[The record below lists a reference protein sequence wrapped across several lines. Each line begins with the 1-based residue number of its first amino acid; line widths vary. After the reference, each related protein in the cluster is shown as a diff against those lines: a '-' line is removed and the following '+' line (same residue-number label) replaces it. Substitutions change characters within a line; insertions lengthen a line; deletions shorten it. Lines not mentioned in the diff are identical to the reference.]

1 MRGMMTLFSVL
12 LTFAL
17 LPTEA
22 AAKRYTI
29 PSSGFGE
36 SLLFIAETE
45 QRDAEGQ
52 PLALCYLGEGITL
65 LTARLTFE
73 AKEYVL
79 APNQCETDSYYALTL
94 HQMIMGKAAGLFPS
108 NIPEIPETPTEIKL
122 RNYGFFGLIALIL
135 GVGLISKLVSSMGGL
150 QAMTSKRGPRK
161 SRYNDET
168 AVHALAAMCYV
179 ATCDGDYDQ
188 REIKQISHTLS
199 ALTGCVYTPKQI
211 IEMLNYTAQD
221 SDAVSAIGA
230 DLSENDRHI
239 VMEAAMRIAF
249 ADGKVEQVEYDA
261 IARIANLL
269 HVSAQVMRD
278 LIQKIANPGTGQPA
292 TA

>member
-12 LTFAL
+12 FTLAL
-17 LPTEA
+17 MPSQAE
-22 AAKRYTI
+22 AKRYSI
-29 PSSGFGE
+29 PNTGFGE
-36 SLLFIAETE
+36 SLQFVAETD
-45 QRDAEGQ
+45 QVDPNGN
-52 PLALCYLGEGITL
+52 PMSLCYFGEGIVL
-65 LTARLTFE
+65 LSAQMTFE
-73 AKEYVL
+73 VQGYVL
-79 APNQCETDSYYALTL
+79 AENRCEADSYFELTL
-94 HQMIMGKAAGLFPS
+94 QQMIMGKAAGLFPADV
-108 NIPEIPETPTEIKL
+108 PLVPETPADIKL
-122 RNYGFFGLIALIL
+122 RNYGFYGLIAFII
-135 GVGLISKLVSSMGGL
+135 GVGLLTKLIASRGGL
-150 QAMTSKRGPRK
+150 QAMTSKRGSRE

-188 REIKQISHTLS
+188 REIKQISQTLS

-230 DLSENDRHI
+230 DLCENDRHI

-269 HVSAQVMRD
+269 QVSAQVMRD
-278 LIQKIANPGTGQPA
+278 LIQKIANAGSGQPA

>member
-12 LTFAL
+12 LTLAL
-17 LPTEA
+17 MPSQAE
-22 AAKRYTI
+22 AKRYSI
-29 PSSGFGE
+29 PNTGFGE
-36 SLLFIAETE
+36 NLQFITETD
-45 QRDAEGQ
+45 QVDPNGN
-52 PLALCYLGEGITL
+52 PMSLCYLGEGIVL
-65 LTARLTFE
+65 LSAQMTFE
-73 AKEYVL
+73 VQGYVL
-79 APNQCETDSYYALTL
+79 AENRCEADSYFELTL
-94 HQMIMGKAAGLFPS
+94 QQMIMGKAAGLFPADV
-108 NIPEIPETPTEIKL
+108 PLFPETPADIKL
-122 RNYGFFGLIALIL
+122 RNYGFYGLIAFIIS
-135 GVGLISKLVSSMGGL
+135 VGLLTKLIASRGGL
-150 QAMTSKRGPRK
+150 QAMTSKRGSRK

-188 REIKQISHTLS
+188 REIKQISQTLS

-249 ADGKVEQVEYDA
+249 ADGKVEQGEYDA
-261 IARIANLL
+261 IARIATLL
-269 HVSAQVMRD
+269 QVSAQVMRD
-278 LIQKIANPGTGQPA
+278 LIQKIANAGAGQPA
-292 TA
+292 TV

>member
-1 MRGMMTLFSVL
+1 
-12 LTFAL
+12 
-17 LPTEA
+17 
-22 AAKRYTI
+22 
-29 PSSGFGE
+29 
-36 SLLFIAETE
+36 
-45 QRDAEGQ
+45 
-52 PLALCYLGEGITL
+52 
-65 LTARLTFE
+65 
-73 AKEYVL
+73 
-79 APNQCETDSYYALTL
+79 
-94 HQMIMGKAAGLFPS
+94 
-108 NIPEIPETPTEIKL
+108 
-122 RNYGFFGLIALIL
+122 
-135 GVGLISKLVSSMGGL
+135 MGGL
-150 QAMTSKRGPRK
+150 QAVTSKRGSRK

-269 HVSAQVMRD
+269 QVSAQVMRD
-278 LIQKIANPGTGQPA
+278 LIQKIANAGAGQPA

>member
-12 LTFAL
+12 LTLAL
-17 LPTEA
+17 MPSQAE
-22 AAKRYTI
+22 AKRYSI
-29 PSSGFGE
+29 PSTGFGE
-36 SLLFIAETE
+36 SLQFIAETD
-45 QRDAEGQ
+45 QVDPNGN
-52 PLALCYLGEGITL
+52 PMSLCYFGEGIVL
-65 LTARLTFE
+65 LSAQMTFE
-73 AKEYVL
+73 VLGYVL
-79 APNQCETDSYYALTL
+79 AENRCEADGYFELSLQ
-94 HQMIMGKAAGLFPS
+94 QMIMGKAAGLFPADV
-108 NIPEIPETPTEIKL
+108 PLVPGTPADIKL
-122 RNYGFFGLIALIL
+122 RNYGFYGLIAFII
-135 GVGLISKLVSSMGGL
+135 GVGLLTKLIASRGGL
-150 QAMTSKRGPRK
+150 QAMTSKRGSRK

-168 AVHALAAMCYV
+168 AVHALAAMFYV

-188 REIKQISHTLS
+188 RDIKQISQTLS

-261 IARIANLL
+261 IARIATLL
-269 HVSAQVMRD
+269 QVSAQVMRD
-278 LIQKIANPGTGQPA
+278 LIQKIAHAGTGQPA

>member
-12 LTFAL
+12 MTLAIM
-17 LPTEA
+17 PSQAE
-22 AAKRYTI
+22 AKRYSI
-29 PSSGFGE
+29 PNTGFGE
-36 SLLFIAETE
+36 SLQFVAETD
-45 QRDAEGQ
+45 QVDPNGN
-52 PLALCYLGEGITL
+52 PMSLCYFGEGL
-65 LTARLTFE
+65 LLLSAQMTFE
-73 AKEYVL
+73 VQGYVL
-79 APNQCETDSYYALTL
+79 AENRCEADSYFELTL
-94 HQMIMGKAAGLFPS
+94 QQMIMGKAAGLFPA
-108 NIPEIPETPTEIKL
+108 NVPLVPETPADIKL
-122 RNYGFFGLIALIL
+122 RNYGFYGLITFII
-135 GVGLISKLVSSMGGL
+135 GVGLLTKLIASRGGL
-150 QAMTSKRGPRK
+150 QAMTSKRGSRK

-188 REIKQISHTLS
+188 REIKQISQTLS

-261 IARIANLL
+261 IARIATLL
-269 HVSAQVMRD
+269 QVSAQVMRD
-278 LIQKIANPGTGQPA
+278 LIQKIANAGAGQPA

>member
-12 LTFAL
+12 LTLAL
-17 LPTEA
+17 MPSQAE
-22 AAKRYTI
+22 AKRYSV
-29 PSSGFGE
+29 PSTGFGE
-36 SLLFIAETE
+36 SLQFIAETD
-45 QRDAEGQ
+45 QVDPNGN
-52 PLALCYLGEGITL
+52 PMSLCYLGEGIVL
-65 LTARLTFE
+65 LSAQMTFE
-73 AKEYVL
+73 VQGYVL
-79 APNQCETDSYYALTL
+79 AENRCEADSYFELSL
-94 HQMIMGKAAGLFPS
+94 QQMIMGKAAGLFPS
-108 NIPEIPETPTEIKL
+108 NIPATPETPADIKL
-122 RNYGFFGLIALIL
+122 RNYGFFGLIAFLL
-135 GVGLISKLVSSMGGL
+135 GAGLISKLVSSMGGL
-150 QAMTSKRGPRK
+150 QAVTSKRGSRK

-188 REIKQISHTLS
+188 REIKQISQTLG

-269 HVSAQVMRD
+269 QVSAQVMRD
-278 LIQKIANPGTGQPA
+278 LIQKIAKAGAGQPA

>member
-12 LTFAL
+12 LTLAFVPSQA
-17 LPTEA
+17 E
-22 AAKRYTI
+22 AKRYST
-29 PSSGFGE
+29 PSTGIGE
-36 SLLFIAETE
+36 SLKFIAETD
-45 QRDAEGQ
+45 QVDPNGN
-52 PLALCYLGEGITL
+52 PMSLCYFGKGIVL
-65 LTARLTFE
+65 FSAQMTFE
-73 AKEYVL
+73 VQGYVL
-79 APNQCETDSYYALTL
+79 AENRCDADSYFELTL
-94 HQMIMGKAAGLFPS
+94 QQMIMNKAAGLFPS
-108 NIPEIPETPTEIKL
+108 DLPLVPETPADIKL
-122 RNYGFFGLIALIL
+122 RNYGFYGLIAFIIGFGFL
-135 GVGLISKLVSSMGGL
+135 SKLIGSMGGL
-150 QAMTSKRGPRK
+150 QAMTSKRDTRK
-161 SRYNDET
+161 ARYNDET

-188 REIKQISHTLS
+188 REIKQISQTLS

-269 HVSAQVMRD
+269 QVSAQVMRD
-278 LIQKIANPGTGQPA
+278 LVQKIANAGAAQPA